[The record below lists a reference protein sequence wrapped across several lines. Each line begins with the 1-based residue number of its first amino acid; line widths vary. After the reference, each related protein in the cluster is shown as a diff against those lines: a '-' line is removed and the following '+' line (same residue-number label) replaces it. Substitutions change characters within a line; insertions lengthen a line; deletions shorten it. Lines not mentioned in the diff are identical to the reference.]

1 VFEVQAEIWNVEYGI
16 WNCYKGAMD
25 YKSSIAFIGGGNMA
39 EALAGGIVKADIV
52 PADSIVISDPLETR
66 CEYLKSKYGFKV
78 TSENKQAA
86 LACGTLFLAV
96 KPQVM
101 EGILEEISST
111 LCEGQ
116 LVISIAAGIT
126 IAKLEGLLP
135 GAPVIRSMPNTPAL
149 VGDGAT
155 VISVG
160 NEVHQDMTHWAVE
173 LFHAVGSCHVLSEE
187 LMDAVTGLSGSGPAY
202 IFRMAEAL
210 TKAGITVGIPP
221 AQAGEL
227 VRQTILGAARMMVE
241 TEKSPTELREMVTSP
256 GGTTQSGLEA
266 LDKAGFDKVI
276 EEAVSVATK
285 RAQELGKG

>member
-1 VFEVQAEIWNVEYGI
+1 
-16 WNCYKGAMD
+16 MD
-25 YKSSIAFIGGGNMA
+25 FKSSIAFIGGGNMA
-39 EALAGGIVKADIV
+39 EALAGGIVKAGIV
-52 PADSIVISDPLETR
+52 PADSIVISDPLEAR
-66 CEYLKSKYGFKV
+66 CEYLKSQYGFKV

-126 IAKLEGLLP
+126 IANLEGLLP

-202 IFRMAEAL
+202 IFKMAEAL
-210 TKAGITVGIPP
+210 AEAGISVGIP
-221 AQAGEL
+221 AEQAGEL
-227 VRQTILGAARMMVE
+227 VRQTILGAARMMME
-241 TEKSPTELREMVTSP
+241 TGKSPTELREMVTSP
-256 GGTTQSGLEA
+256 GGTTQAGLAA

-276 EEAVSVATK
+276 AEAVKAATK
-285 RAQELGKG
+285 RAKELGKR